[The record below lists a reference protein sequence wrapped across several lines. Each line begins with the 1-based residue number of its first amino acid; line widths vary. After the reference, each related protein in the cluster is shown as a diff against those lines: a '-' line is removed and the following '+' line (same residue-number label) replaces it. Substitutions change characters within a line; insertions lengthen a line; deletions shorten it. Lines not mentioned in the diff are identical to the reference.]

1 MLQLKIASVQSAPP
15 FPCRQ
20 GCWNDGSAR
29 ADTPDSPKTLPVWA
43 VGRLKFAGAK
53 AGTLPKQRRD
63 DLDSF
68 PTKVI
73 FLLLS

>member
-1 MLQLKIASVQSAPP
+1 MNALTQDRECAGMMEVRMPILLTAP
-15 FPCRQ
+15 
-20 GCWNDGSAR
+20 
-29 ADTPDSPKTLPVWA
+29 TLPVWA

>member
-1 MLQLKIASVQSAPP
+1 MP
-15 FPCRQ
+15 
-20 GCWNDGSAR
+20 
-29 ADTPDSPKTLPVWA
+29 TPDSPKTLPVWA

-73 FLLLS
+73 FLLLSGKILSKSSRPGFVGPRLVQAHWIG

>member
-1 MLQLKIASVQSAPP
+1 MNALTQDSQCAERRPSLAGKAGMMEVRMPILLTAPNAACVG
-15 FPCRQ
+15 CRE
-20 GCWNDGSAR
+20 AE
-29 ADTPDSPKTLPVWA
+29 VW
-43 VGRLKFAGAK
+43 GAK

>member
-1 MLQLKIASVQSAPP
+1 MEVRMPILLTAPNAA
-15 FPCRQ
+15 CVGCREAEVCRRQ
-20 GCWNDGSAR
+20 GWHIA
-29 ADTPDSPKTLPVWA
+29 
-43 VGRLKFAGAK
+43 
-53 AGTLPKQRRD
+53 KQRRD